1 MKKSDK
7 KINLVIYSR
16 CSDDINYYKAIKE
29 VGATSLIVGIEAI
42 SDSLLKKMDKG
53 CNVIRNIQCLKYCA
67 EFHLNCIYNLFY
79 GYPNFSERDF
89 RDTMENIDYILGYQP
104 PESLCDMELQYG
116 SRVFFKQNDFEITT
130 SLSDRIEELTLPDG
144 AKTFRYEYYTISDH
158 SKFSQRISEKILL
171 WSNLHEKEGFDVLTY
186 KKRNDLIEIYDK
198 RQLVKEGIIYYT
210 LSQVESQIFLF
221 CESIVTREE
230 LKSRMP
236 ETDVDVILKELNR
249 KKIMFLTD
257 KECLSIPIRKR

>member
-1 MKKSDK
+1 M
-7 KINLVIYSR
+7 
-16 CSDDINYYKAIKE
+16 
-29 VGATSLIVGIEAI
+29 
-42 SDSLLKKMDKG
+42 
-53 CNVIRNIQCLKYCA
+53 
-67 EFHLNCIYNLFY
+67 
-79 GYPNFSERDF
+79 
-89 RDTMENIDYILGYQP
+89 
-104 PESLCDMELQYG
+104 
-116 SRVFFKQNDFEITT
+116 
-130 SLSDRIEELTLPDG
+130 
-144 AKTFRYEYYTISDH
+144 
-158 SKFSQRISEKILL
+158 
-171 WSNLHEKEGFDVLTY
+171 LTY

>member
-1 MKKSDK
+1 M
-7 KINLVIYSR
+7 
-16 CSDDINYYKAIKE
+16 
-29 VGATSLIVGIEAI
+29 
-42 SDSLLKKMDKG
+42 
-53 CNVIRNIQCLKYCA
+53 IQ
-67 EFHLNCIYNLFY
+67 
-79 GYPNFSERDF
+79 
-89 RDTMENIDYILGYQP
+89 
-104 PESLCDMELQYG
+104 
-116 SRVFFKQNDFEITT
+116 
-130 SLSDRIEELTLPDG
+130 SDRIEELTLPDG